1 MIYWPIMRGMGII
14 AAVVLCLSPVAV
26 GETPG
31 GTLFQAIRTN
41 DLSYLKA
48 QLAKAADVNT
58 RGRREMTL
66 LMYAAAF
73 GSPEA
78 VKLLLDS
85 GADVNAKNS
94 LDATA
99 LVWAAADL
107 PKLRLLMDWG
117 ADVNARTK
125 LGRTPIMIAAACDG
139 CAESVRL
146 LLAKGADPKAKDVA
160 GNTPLA
166 FAAAAGDVE
175 TMRLLIAKG
184 ADADSVSSGGLTP
197 LWSAITNC
205 NLEAIQLLLSKG
217 ARVNTAITDAGK
229 VKFGPIAL
237 VNVTPL
243 MTAAPFCHA
252 DVVKALLDAGADV
265 KARDIRDM
273 TPLMLVVAS
282 ETQDAAVV
290 RLLLQAGAD
299 INAKSKAGETA
310 LDWARKHGNS
320 DVIAA
325 LVGQVPDLP
334 SQPKTGLT
342 PDVRRPAVRDGGG
355 RGPALRES
363 IQSATALLVRSAT
376 EFFKQ
381 SGSVGCYHQPM
392 AILAVSAARTAGVPV
407 DEPSAQEL
415 VKMIE
420 SEMTGSQETLL
431 QRFDPG
437 GLADGEGYFL
447 QALAVSRYPASAITD
462 TVARHIAALQH
473 RQGYWHVGDASRHA
487 IYEGDIAR
495 TARSLRALEQ

>member
-31 GTLFQAIRTN
+31 DTLFQAIRTN

-85 GADVNAKNS
+85 GEDVNAKSS

-125 LGRTPIMIAAACDG
+125 LGRTPLMIAATCDG
-139 CAESVRL
+139 CAENVRL

-166 FAAAAGDVE
+166 LAAAAGDIE
-175 TMRLLIAKG
+175 TMRFLVAKG
-184 ADADSVSSGGLTP
+184 ADADSVSSGALTP
-197 LWSAITNC
+197 LWSAITHC

-243 MTAAPFCHA
+243 MTAAPYCHA

-273 TPLMLVVAS
+273 TPLMLSVAS
-282 ETQDAAVV
+282 ESQDAAVL

-310 LDWARKHGNS
+310 LDWARKYGNS
-320 DVIAA
+320 DVMAA
-325 LVGQVPDLP
+325 LDGH
-334 SQPKTGLT
+334 TGL
-342 PDVRRPAVRDGGG
+342 PNLRGGQDMPRPA
-355 RGPALRES
+355 PATRLLRRLGLDS
-363 IQSATALLVRSAT
+363 ALGSVQVATALLERTSA

-381 SGSVGCYHQPM
+381 SGCVGCHHQPM
-392 AILAVSAARTAGVPV
+392 AIMAASAARSAGVTV
-407 DEPSAQEL
+407 DETSAHEL

-420 SEMTGSQETLL
+420 SEMTGGQET
-431 QRFDPG
+431 
-437 GLADGEGYFL
+437 
-447 QALAVSRYPASAITD
+447 
-462 TVARHIAALQH
+462 
-473 RQGYWHVGDASRHA
+473 
-487 IYEGDIAR
+487 
-495 TARSLRALEQ
+495 